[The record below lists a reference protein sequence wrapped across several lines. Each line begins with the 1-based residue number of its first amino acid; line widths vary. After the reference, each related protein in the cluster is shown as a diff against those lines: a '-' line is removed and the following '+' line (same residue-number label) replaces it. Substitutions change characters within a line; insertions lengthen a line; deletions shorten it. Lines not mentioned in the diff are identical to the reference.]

1 MQFLDTLGELTP
13 KNVGATLQENPTTFH
28 SSDLTDSAPSSN
40 DIQNLYSP
48 ASVSEPNLPLS
59 PRTFQFELQVPQ
71 GDKPAG
77 LDFRELAAFFELH
90 PRSANGYRQTLDCL
104 PNE

>member
-1 MQFLDTLGELTP
+1 MQALDTLGELTP
-13 KNVGATLQENPTTFH
+13 KNAGATVQENPTTFH

-40 DIQNLYSP
+40 DIQNRYSQ
-48 ASVSEPNLPLS
+48 ANVSEPNLPLT

-71 GDKPAG
+71 GGKPAG
-77 LDFRELAAFFELH
+77 LDFQGLAAFFELH
-90 PRSANGYRQTLDCL
+90 PRSPNGCRQTLDCL